1 MCLDC
6 QIFWPFLKLVA
17 TTSWAAPVLRLREG
31 TWYGCVHLSTSN
43 PWRATW
49 MLHLSF
55 WPWQALSQHGDLALL
70 KCSFQ
75 WENCDKP
82 WDSPLG
88 SALVTPLQT
97 APRPEHCH
105 IPSYQL
111 QNDRRFAVKSRG
123 RFLVPLLQ
131 VELACS
137 SVHPKIWWVQTSKQ
151 THNFCH
157 WTVAIQGVWR
167 PLPCWHINQ
176 NAPWTMGKT
185 ATKWTIGRPPN
196 YGTPTKIQ

>member
-31 TWYGCVHLSTSN
+31 TWYGRVHLSTSN

-111 QNDRRFAVKSRG
+111 QNDRRFAVKSS

-137 SVHPKIWWVQTSKQ
+137 SVHPKIWWVQTSKAFGGRSPVGISIRMPRGPWAKQ
-151 THNFCH
+151 
-157 WTVAIQGVWR
+157 R
-167 PLPCWHINQ
+167 Q
-176 NAPWTMGKT
+176 NG
-185 ATKWTIGRPPN
+185 TIGRPPKLWDP
-196 YGTPTKIQ
+196 YEDP